1 MNINDIVTIKYNDI
15 ITQGTVV
22 DISDNYIMV
31 NSLWNKVWAR
41 NYRFNKETL
50 RDVNDN
56 DRIIINNTCSQ

>member
-1 MNINDIVTIKYNDI
+1 MSTNDIVTIKYNDI
-15 ITQGTVV
+15 ITQGTIV
-22 DISDNYIMV
+22 DISDDYIMV
-31 NSLWNKVWAR
+31 NSLWNKVWPK